1 MNNPVVSILIPTYN
15 RAVLLTKAIQSVLS
29 QTYSEFELI
38 IVDDASIDTTAAIV
52 ENFHDPRIHYLRL
65 NKNGGVSAAR
75 NAGLKICRGDY
86 IAFLDSDDVWVP
98 EKLEKQLQ
106 LFHNSSDQVG
116 VIYSTINVIN
126 GDNIYQKKNQGFITG
141 SIYENLLYQNF
152 VGTPSSVI
160 VKKSCFASG
169 IFFDPLLR
177 CCEDWDVWLQI
188 ARDWQFACITE
199 PLIIYRDHEDN
210 QRGSTNSHA
219 IIEGHLRFL
228 QRYHTPEFS
237 THILKTGT
245 FSAKQKADYL
255 MNIAR
260 RLVFHSALINHS
272 EAVELSKRYFYLAYK
287 TYPVSQKLFFHYLKS
302 LAGAKFYV
310 QLQKIESDIRRWGGS
325 VLNLMQL
332 KPKRS

>member
-1 MNNPVVSILIPTYN
+1 L
-15 RAVLLTKAIQSVLS
+15 
-29 QTYSEFELI
+29 
-38 IVDDASIDTTAAIV
+38 
-52 ENFHDPRIHYLRL
+52 
-65 NKNGGVSAAR
+65 
-75 NAGLKICRGDY
+75 
-86 IAFLDSDDVWVP
+86 
-98 EKLEKQLQ
+98 
-106 LFHNSSDQVG
+106 
-116 VIYSTINVIN
+116 
-126 GDNIYQKKNQGFITG
+126 
-141 SIYENLLYQNF
+141 
-152 VGTPSSVI
+152 
-160 VKKSCFASG
+160 
-169 IFFDPLLR
+169 
-177 CCEDWDVWLQI
+177 
-188 ARDWQFACITE
+188 
-199 PLIIYRDHEDN
+199 
-210 QRGSTNSHA
+210 
-219 IIEGHLRFL
+219 
-228 QRYHTPEFS
+228 